1 MARKHRQ
8 KNGIPKIHTKAED
21 VANKLT
27 RRIFTE
33 GMREGTKLPPG
44 HELAAEFGVAITVVR
59 EATKRLEALGIVRS
73 WRGSGVYVHKLD
85 FNRSADMFDALITR
99 EDGTPNAAFLFE
111 VAEFIDDYLRFIVR
125 LAARHRTDADVASL
139 KALYEEWCG
148 SQDDP
153 ERLTELS
160 NDIYRAWVV
169 ATHNRVCK
177 ALFGTVAGPRMKL
190 SLMLESMVLDF
201 EAKKKMFRRI
211 IEAMEEGDPVMAEAA
226 VARHLQN
233 LLKLVSSE
241 QPPPESLDC
250 RSPVGT
256 NVQWQESPP
265 SPGKLEPGW

>member
-1 MARKHRQ
+1 MAQLHAK
-8 KNGIPKIHTKAED
+8 KIEIPKIQTKAEE

-99 EDGTPNAAFLFE
+99 EDGSLNAVFLFE
-111 VAEFIDDYLRFIVR
+111 VAEFIDDFVRFIVR
-125 LAARHRTDADVASL
+125 LAAKHRTDVDVASL
-139 KALYEEWCG
+139 KALFEEWCG
-148 SQDDP
+148 SQDDLQ
-153 ERLTELS
+153 RLTELS
-160 NDIYRAWVV
+160 NAIYRAWVV

-190 SLMLESMVLDF
+190 SIMLESLVLDF

-211 IEAMEEGDPVMAEAA
+211 IEAVEEGDPLMAEAA
-226 VARHLQN
+226 VARHLQD
-233 LLKLVSSE
+233 LLKVASAKV
-241 QPPPESLDC
+241 PPGQLLDC
-250 RSPVGT
+250 V
-256 NVQWQESPP
+256 P
-265 SPGKLEPGW
+265 S